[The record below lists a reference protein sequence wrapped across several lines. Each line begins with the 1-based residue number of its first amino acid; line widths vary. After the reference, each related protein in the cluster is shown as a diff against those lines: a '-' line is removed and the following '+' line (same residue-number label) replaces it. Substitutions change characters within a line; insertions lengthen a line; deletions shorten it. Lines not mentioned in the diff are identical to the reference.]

1 LAGVGGH
8 IVADG
13 AVSGCSATQ
22 LSSETGIT
30 ALRTVFEDLAK
41 TIPTSGR
48 ILQVQACITGYG
60 GQAGE
65 TSQLLAIMSAAL
77 KVAPQ
82 SIALS
87 NDIELAY
94 RDIFQ
99 PGEGY
104 LVYAGTGSIAAFI
117 DEEGAFHRAGGR
129 GVTLDDGGGG
139 FWIAREALRD
149 IWRKEDESPGS
160 WRQSVLAQHVFQHIG
175 SSDWAATREFVYHQA
190 RGEVGKLALAVAAAA
205 AKDHHALYI
214 LQEAGR
220 ELARLANAMCARYG
234 PRPIA
239 LAGRVPDLHPAIAAT
254 MRANLPAE
262 LEFRQSS
269 TLAHYAAAR
278 LAAKQA
284 AGVSE

>member
-1 LAGVGGH
+1 LGTESGV
-8 IVADG
+8 
-13 AVSGCSATQ
+13 S
-22 LSSETGIT
+22 
-30 ALRTVFEDLAK
+30 ALRVAFRALASA
-41 TIPTSGR
+41 IPNRGK
-48 ILQVQACITGYG
+48 ILRVQACITGFG
-60 GQAGE
+60 GQPGE
-65 TSQLLAIMSAAL
+65 ILQLQTILSEAL
-77 KVAPQ
+77 QIGPQ
-82 SIALS
+82 SVALS

-94 RDIFQ
+94 HDIFQ

-117 DEEGAFHRAGGR
+117 DEHGRFHRAGGR

-160 WRQSVLAQHVFQHIG
+160 WQQSVLAQQVFQHIG
-175 SSDWAATREFVYHQA
+175 SSDWAATRELVYHKS

-205 AKDHHALYI
+205 AAKDHLALCI

-220 ELARLANAMCARYG
+220 ELARLANAMCSRYG

-239 LAGRVPDLHPAIAAT
+239 LAGRVPDLHPAIAAS
-254 MRANLPAE
+254 MRADLPPDQD
-262 LEFRQSS
+262 FRQSS
-269 TLAHYAAAR
+269 TLTHYAAAR

-284 AGVSE
+284 SDAGD